1 MQNSP
6 HLGNLFV
13 ISGPSGVGKDTLV
26 ARIFNDNKILNQ
38 VKLQKSTSV
47 TSRKPRKGEIEG
59 RDYFFRS
66 KENIKNMIKNNELL
80 EWNEYAGNIYGTPKF
95 FIEQQLSKCKNTL
108 LCIDVNGAMNVK
120 RYYQNSKLIF
130 ILPPSFKILRNRL
143 QKRGTDNPDQI
154 EKRLD
159 IVKSELRF
167 KDKFDKIVVNDKL
180 DIASKEVVDF
190 IYKSCKITNSCK

>member
-1 MQNSP
+1 
-6 HLGNLFV
+6 
-13 ISGPSGVGKDTLV
+13 
-26 ARIFNDNKILNQ
+26 
-38 VKLQKSTSV
+38 
-47 TSRKPRKGEIEG
+47 
-59 RDYFFRS
+59 
-66 KENIKNMIKNNELL
+66 
-80 EWNEYAGNIYGTPKF
+80 
-95 FIEQQLSKCKNTL
+95 
-108 LCIDVNGAMNVK
+108 MNVK

-130 ILPPSFKILRNRL
+130 ILPPSLKILRNRL
-143 QKRGTDNPDQI
+143 KKRGTDNPDQI